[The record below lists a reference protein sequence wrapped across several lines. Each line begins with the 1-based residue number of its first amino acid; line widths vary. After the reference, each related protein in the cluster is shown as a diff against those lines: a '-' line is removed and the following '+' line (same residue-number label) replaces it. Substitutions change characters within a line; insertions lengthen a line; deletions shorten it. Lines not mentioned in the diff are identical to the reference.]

1 MSQPKDEIQ
10 NELYLDVGPSEIK
23 IALTRNK
30 KLIELNYEKSNTR
43 FAVGDIYLG
52 KVKRIM
58 PGLNAAFID
67 IGFKKDAFLHYLD
80 LGASF
85 QTLNKFLHI
94 GISSRQKKVK
104 IGKITAESEI
114 EKNGKIADVLSVGQY
129 ILVQIAKEPISTKGP
144 RLSSEIS
151 LAGRNI
157 VLMPFT
163 NKISVSQKIG
173 SREEKARLKKLIE
186 SIIPQNYG
194 AIIRTIAEKKMVS
207 ELDREMNSLAKKWE
221 QLYRNLNNAKP
232 PRLLLGEE
240 NRATVILRDILNSS
254 FSQIVVN
261 NKESYEEIKGFI
273 QEIAP
278 EKHKIVKL
286 YDKPEPILDHFGI
299 EKQIKTAFGKTVPV
313 KNGAYLIVEHT
324 EAAHVIDVNSGN
336 RSNSEKDQEE
346 NALAVN
352 LAAAEEIARQLR
364 LRDMGGII
372 VVDFIDLSDNE
383 HKRQVYDTMKLAME
397 GDRAKYHITPLS
409 RFCLMEIT
417 RQRVR
422 PELEI
427 RTEESCPCCSG
438 AGKISASINLTDQI
452 ENTLIFVLKKYKF
465 KFVEI
470 RVHPFV
476 HAYLIKDF
484 FSTRKKWQKQYKVKL
499 VIKPMM
505 AYSYMEYHMFN
516 KENEEI
522 VY

>member
-1 MSQPKDEIQ
+1 VSQPKDEIQ
-10 NELYLDVGPSEIK
+10 KELYLDVGPSEIK
-23 IALTRNK
+23 IALTKNK
-30 KLIELNYEKSNTR
+30 KLIELNYEKSNTK

-52 KVKRIM
+52 KVKKIM

-67 IGFKKDAFLHYLD
+67 IGYKKDAFLHYLD

-94 GISSRQKKVK
+94 GISPKQKKIK
-104 IGKITAESEI
+104 IGKISAEPEI
-114 EKNGKIADVLSVGQY
+114 AKDGKIADVLTVGQY

-254 FSQIVVN
+254 FSRIVVN
-261 NKESYEEIKGFI
+261 NKDSYEEIRDFI
-273 QEIAP
+273 HEIAP
-278 EKHKIVKL
+278 EKQKIVKI
-286 YDKPEPILDHFGI
+286 YDNPEPIFDHFGI

-313 KNGAYLIVEHT
+313 KNGAYLIIEHT

-352 LAAAEEIARQLR
+352 IAAAEEIARQLR

-372 VVDFIDLSDNE
+372 VVDFIDLTDND
-383 HKRQVYDTMKLAME
+383 HKRQIYDTMKTAME
-397 GDRAKYHITPLS
+397 GDRAKFHITPLS

-438 AGKISASINLTDQI
+438 KGKISASINLTEQI
-452 ENTLIFVLKKYKF
+452 ENTLLFVLKKYKF

-470 RVHPFV
+470 KVHPFV
-476 HAYLIKDF
+476 HAYLTKGFLSI
-484 FSTRKKWQKQYKVKL
+484 RKKWQKQYKTKI
-499 VIKPMM
+499 VIVPMM
-505 AYSYMEYHMFN
+505 AYSYMEFHMFN